1 MEEINTDTRMSNNPE
16 PEAGQYHNTDQSIRE
31 EKQMEKDKIVEEIT
45 QVDCTKIEVPMY
57 AVYYNTFDYPG
68 KYVARLYDV
77 DKPTNIV
84 IIKDTIEEMQEYF
97 DQKTPFIYFRRGAGD
112 VPELVGVW
120 V

>member
-1 MEEINTDTRMSNNPE
+1 M
-16 PEAGQYHNTDQSIRE
+16 Q
-31 EKQMEKDKIVEEIT
+31 DKIVEKIT
-45 QVDCTKIEVPMY
+45 QVDYTKIEVPMY
-57 AVYYNTFDYPG
+57 AVYRNPANYPG

-84 IIKDTIEEMQEYF
+84 IIKDTLEEMQEYF
-97 DQKTPFIYFRRGAGD
+97 DQKTSFIYFRRGAGD